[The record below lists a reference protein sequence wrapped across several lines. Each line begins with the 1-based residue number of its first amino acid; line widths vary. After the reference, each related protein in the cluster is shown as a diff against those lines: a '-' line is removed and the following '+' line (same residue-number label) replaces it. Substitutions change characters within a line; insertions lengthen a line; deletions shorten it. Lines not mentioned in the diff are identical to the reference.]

1 MLKPG
6 SRSAGYVIHTPS
18 GLTQAGERRAAELGP
33 PNVTAPLSPDALT
46 RQAGLSVVV
55 LQDVT
60 EDFRATCEALLRT
73 REALAA
79 ELRAEE
85 GDDVYEDERTQADR
99 DAHGYR
105 RRGPLSLVGCRY
117 PELMRLIGTDQ
128 G

>member
-1 MLKPG
+1 MLRECHRVLKPG

-33 PNVTAPLSPDALT
+33 PNVTAPLSPDALA

-85 GDDVYEDERTQADR
+85 GDDVYEDERTKQTAMLTGIDEGVLCR
-99 DAHGYR
+99 
-105 RRGPLSLVGCRY
+105 SLIVATRH
-117 PELMRLIGTDQ
+117 
-128 G
+128 

>member
-18 GLTQAGERRAAELGP
+18 GLTQAGERGAAELGP
-33 PNVTAPLSPDALT
+33 PNVTAPLFPDALA

-85 GDDVYEDERTQADR
+85 VRDTASGDRDERRLSERGVSVQG
-99 DAHGYR
+99 HGIR
-105 RRGPLSLVGCRY
+105 ACAQGVS
-117 PELMRLIGTDQ
+117 DQ
-128 G
+128 